1 VLTLKKLL
9 FVIIVL
15 TVTVAIADPM
25 FLITEPNTAF
35 SLKLYNTGIQINL
48 FKCFF
53 YTTVPVDTFIGNT
66 DRPEL
71 IKAVIS
77 TESSFFIHAV
87 SPVGAMGL
95 AQLNQITCTELGV
108 SNAFNPWE
116 SVEAS
121 KRYLN
126 TLEKRFGNVERALAA
141 YFEGPTRVASQGPS
155 KNGLSYAKKV
165 LSKENRMKYESPL
178 IRDVFVI
185 SPYFELGDEFSVGC
199 YGAFSIMGLVDF
211 EGNVAYGRDFQHTA
225 KIYPRLNH
233 NFAPVIGEE
242 NGSLLLGFSYQSV
255 PDYGLEVAVN
265 TSNLSFQVNGFFR
278 LWDFRFTLAMSG
290 PKFYAGVVK

>member
-1 VLTLKKLL
+1 MKKML
-9 FVIIVL
+9 FMVIVL
-15 TVTVAIADPM
+15 TATVAIPDPM
-25 FLITEPNTAF
+25 FLLTEPNTTF

-53 YTTVPVDTFIGNT
+53 YSTVPVDTFIGNT

-108 SNAFNPWE
+108 SNAFSPWE

-126 TLEKRFGNVERALAA
+126 TLEKRFGSTEKALAA

-155 KNGLSYAKKV
+155 ENGLLYAKKV
-165 LSKENRMKYESPL
+165 LSKENRMKNESPL

-211 EGNVAYGRDFQHTA
+211 EGSVTYGKDFQHIA
-225 KIYPRLNH
+225 KVYPRLNH
-233 NFAPVIGEE
+233 SFAPVIGEE

-255 PDYGLEVAVN
+255 PNYGVEMVVN
-265 TSNLSFQVNGFFR
+265 TSNLGLQINGFFR
-278 LWDFRFTLAMSG
+278 LRDFRFTLAIDG
-290 PKFYAGVVK
+290 PKFYVGVVK